1 MSANHPRY
9 LNVTDVIDK
18 PNSTAR
24 KKPVSAYQLSQSNQR
39 INALENIGIETRL
52 ENLESGLKILKVSIA
67 ADAFTAPMALPN
79 ETTKFVVGTMV
90 LDVWIVCTDTDSTNS
105 LQLKH
110 GGVGG
115 AAITSAMACETADV
129 LTRTTTLA
137 IPVVTAEGL
146 VVVAGA
152 AVDRGDMY
160 ILYI

>member
-24 KKPVSAYQLSQSNQR
+24 KKPVSAYQLTLSNQR
-39 INALENIGIETRL
+39 VTTLENIGIETRL
-52 ENLESGLKILKVSIA
+52 ENLESGLKILKVPIE

-79 ETTKFVVGTMV
+79 ATTNFMEGTMV

-137 IPVVTAEGL
+137 SPVVTAEGL

-152 AVDRGDMY
+152 AVDRGVMY